1 MLKVLAPLTEAVSGA
16 LCGALSGLFRTR
28 PQTLIGRGLYGECVR
43 QSRQV
48 VFYTQYGVR
57 DEIGARF
64 ELLCLHVVVL
74 VTTLRG
80 QGDEIAQ
87 ETAQGLFDGF
97 MQGLDDTLR
106 EQGVGD
112 VSVPKKM
119 KKIITDV
126 YTRLKTWDEMWKAGA
141 DAATQTT
148 YIRDTIFAVSDDD
161 APIAQLD
168 VRADAMF
175 VYLTQMRTQLKAS
188 ALITGQVDWPA
199 IAALAMAESES
210 VTEIAE

>member
-1 MLKVLAPLTEAVSGA
+1 MLKALSPLTQVVT
-16 LCGALSGLFRTR
+16 GALSGLFRTR

-48 VFYTQYGVR
+48 VFYTDYGVR

-80 QGDEIAQ
+80 QGEPVSEIAQ
-87 ETAQGLFDGF
+87 ETAQGLFDAF

-126 YTRLKTWDEMWKAGA
+126 YTRLKAWDDMWKEGA
-141 DAATQTT
+141 DATTQIA
-148 YIRDTIFAVSDDD
+148 YIRNTIFAISDDD
-161 APIAQLD
+161 APIAQLEM
-168 VRADAMF
+168 RAEAMF
-175 VYLTQMRTQLKAS
+175 VYLTQARAQLKAS
-188 ALITGQVDWPA
+188 DLMLGQVNWPA
-199 IAALAMAESES
+199 VAALTIAKSES
-210 VTEIAE
+210 VTENAE